1 MRNIRESGLTMELF
15 LQNYP
20 RIVHYIGLSLD
31 VFPRIFNALK
41 DWVTADEA
49 YIRHVQDD
57 MSELKR
63 EKMVLD
69 TMTRRHKMAAGGIQ
83 SKVTRSQHHT
93 KKLKEKLLRARD
105 ERRQCRRRQLT
116 LMEASTKVKPE

>member
-1 MRNIRESGLTMELF
+1 MTMELF

-20 RIVHYIGLSLD
+20 RVVHYMGLSLD
-31 VFPRIFNALK
+31 VFPRVFNAVK

-49 YIRHVQDD
+49 YVRHIQDD

-69 TMTRRHKMAAGGIQ
+69 SLTRRHKMAAGGIQ

-105 ERRQCRRRQLT
+105 GRRQCRRRQLT
-116 LMEASTKVKPE
+116 LMETTSKAYLKLS